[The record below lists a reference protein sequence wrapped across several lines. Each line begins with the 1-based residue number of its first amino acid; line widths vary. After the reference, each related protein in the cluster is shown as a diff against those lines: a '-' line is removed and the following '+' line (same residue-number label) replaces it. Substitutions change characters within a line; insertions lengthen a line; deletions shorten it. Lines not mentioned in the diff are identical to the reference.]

1 MAAPSQLGTPP
12 TTAEQYDAEDD
23 FTDCE
28 ITCADGETVLSHR
41 NLLRVVPW
49 FKNAF
54 KMHKTLPVKLEL
66 RQYPKRL
73 VQKLV
78 NFCAP
83 TMVLSGANSGWV
95 PDKEDI
101 PAFVAMVDF
110 FSMDK
115 QKLAPSILDTFVT
128 KVLNPIG
135 AKMTASLLV
144 PPTNDDEEEKEKEKT
159 RTRPAANVLSPRSI
173 QYLYSHITID
183 GWPEY
188 DDVIGPEGFMALA
201 RSGVD
206 MKTILSRYSSSS
218 SFFTDE
224 LCALYADGPKEDLS
238 TLVEIVHYDAPNAA
252 ALVNRFISVGVRPL
266 VLLRTDLEGGPSSRV
281 ATFGW
286 RLGWPLNP
294 FTAWRRA
301 AFVQLLENIVDN
313 PSLTADEVRQIRELI
328 CIVDEVDV
336 PRNTIAPPCLE
347 IAALLGYYL
356 ANNHSSYLCDPR
368 LDPASPSKTIHD
380 LVETAGASVRKTVFL
395 KHLEKHK
402 LLNNH
407 TIAVKFYS
415 VAQ

>member
-1 MAAPSQLGTPP
+1 MAEPIQPSTCP

-23 FTDCE
+23 FADCE
-28 ITCADGETVLSHR
+28 IMCANDETILSHR
-41 NLLRVVPW
+41 NLLRIVPW

-54 KMHKTLPVKLEL
+54 KMHKTLPVKIEL
-66 RQYPKRL
+66 KQYPRRL

-83 TMVLSGANSGWV
+83 AMVLSGANSGWV

-110 FSMDK
+110 FAMDR
-115 QKLAPSILDTFVT
+115 QTLPPSILDTFVT

-135 AKMTASLLV
+135 SKITANLLV
-144 PPTNDDEEEKEKEKT
+144 PPNSDDDEEN
-159 RTRPAANVLSPRSI
+159 AASVSATSVLSSQSI
-173 QYLYSHITID
+173 KYLYSHITVD
-183 GWPEY
+183 GWP
-188 DDVIGPEGFMALA
+188 DSSDAIGPRGFMALA
-201 RSGVD
+201 ASGVS
-206 MKTILSRYSSSS
+206 MKTILSTYPSSA

-224 LCALYADGPKEDLS
+224 FCAMYAGRPMEDLS
-238 TLVEIVHYDAPNAA
+238 SLVEIVHFDAPNAA
-252 ALVNRFISVGVRPL
+252 ALVNRFISVGMRPL
-266 VLLRTDLEGGPSSRV
+266 VLLNTDLEGPASRV

-294 FTAWRRA
+294 YTAWRRPV
-301 AFVQLLENIVDN
+301 FLHLLTSIVDN
-313 PSLTADEVRQIRELI
+313 PSLTADEVKQIRELM
-328 CIVDEVDV
+328 CIVDEIDV
-336 PRNTIAPPCLE
+336 PARTAVPSPLE

-356 ANNHSSYLCDPR
+356 ANNHSNYLCDPR
-368 LDPASPSKTIHD
+368 LDPTSPSKTIHD
-380 LVETAGASVRKTVFL
+380 LVETANTSVRKTVFM

-415 VAQ
+415 GAH